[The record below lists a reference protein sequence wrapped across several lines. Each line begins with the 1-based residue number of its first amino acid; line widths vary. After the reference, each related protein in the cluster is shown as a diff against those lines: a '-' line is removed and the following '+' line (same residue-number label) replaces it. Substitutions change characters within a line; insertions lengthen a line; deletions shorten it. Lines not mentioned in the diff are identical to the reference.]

1 MGKTTNCRSC
11 GEEIAFEK
19 NKNDRWAPVHPMS
32 RERHV
37 CQIERVCE
45 DCQKTFKGADWMKV
59 CGDCYRGRGSSPGS
73 PPAPASE
80 PQPKEGLQDD
90 MRFDDDQPPF

>member
-19 NKNDRWAPVHPMS
+19 NKTDRWAPIPPIT

-59 CGDCYRGRGSSPGS
+59 CGDCYRGWGSKPDTA
-73 PPAPASE
+73 PAPARDPKPSE
-80 PQPKEGLQDD
+80 PLQDD
-90 MRFDDDQPPF
+90 MSFDDDVPPF

>member
-1 MGKTTNCRSC
+1 MSKTTNCRSC

-19 NKNDRWAPVHPMS
+19 NKNDRWAPIHPIT

-59 CGDCYRGRGSSPGS
+59 CGDCYRGRGSKPDTAPGRAS
-73 PPAPASE
+73 DPRPSE
-80 PQPKEGLQDD
+80 PLQDD
-90 MRFDDDQPPF
+90 MSFDDDVPPF

>member
-1 MGKTTNCRSC
+1 MSKTTNCRSC

-19 NKNDRWAPVHPMS
+19 NKNDRWAPVDPMS
-32 RERHV
+32 RQRHV

-73 PPAPASE
+73 PPEPASE
-80 PQPKEGLQDD
+80 PRKTEPLQDD
-90 MRFDDDQPPF
+90 MRFDDDAPPF